1 MDGSLDIDKGS
12 YDTRGPM
19 RHSLPLWEKNNTFV
33 YSITDREKAYCIDD
47 RLVVSNK
54 RMAWFTREACD

>member
-12 YDTRGPM
+12 YDTRPM

-33 YSITDREKAYCIDD
+33 YSITDQEKASCIDD
-47 RLVVSNK
+47 RLGVSNK